1 VVQRGCLFLLA
12 KSERNL
18 GSGVFADGHRPIDR
32 PVEVHT
38 CRRVQRQRQ
47 RRAQREGQ
55 NKTAKI
61 ANAQR
66 TIILPSS
73 TFDDIMIRRFSSR
86 LLWTQRR
93 HGQLS
98 FAYEEDDA
106 DYYYEN
112 SSEND
117 DDDTSSNG
125 TVSASTTFDTLAR
138 HPSPSSSTMTR
149 KPLKMVRFF
158 LSHNQSYDDPR
169 TTSTTGTG
177 AEDEPE
183 PDSGDGRLVVLY
195 NPDEWWY
202 SSQETA
208 DFRRQFNRERKWLMS
223 LDAIVDV
230 VGQGHHHR
238 RRPTTTTTTSFG
250 SLMVNIYGSILK
262 RNGLYGR
269 QKTLDIHKSH
279 CRQLALWLEADHG
292 GTSRA
297 GLEKLLVPLV
307 LHELLFGRKLHRDA
321 VLRGCALASSTDRL
335 REISAD
341 LSVCDQILA
350 HTTAVA
356 LARVVVGSSSTK
368 RSNNTGVLRR
378 LVRPPNRVVR

>member
-1 VVQRGCLFLLA
+1 MAIARSTDPSRCIRAVASSGNA
-12 KSERNL
+12 NGEHKER
-18 GSGVFADGHRPIDR
+18 V
-32 PVEVHT
+32 
-38 CRRVQRQRQ
+38 
-47 RRAQREGQ
+47 
-55 NKTAKI
+55 KTKII

-66 TIILPSS
+66 TIILPLP
-73 TFDDIMIRRFSSR
+73 TFNEIMIRRFSSR

-98 FAYEEDDA
+98 FAYAEDDA

-230 VGQGHHHR
+230 VGQGHHY

>member
-1 VVQRGCLFLLA
+1 
-12 KSERNL
+12 
-18 GSGVFADGHRPIDR
+18 
-32 PVEVHT
+32 
-38 CRRVQRQRQ
+38 
-47 RRAQREGQ
+47 
-55 NKTAKI
+55 
-61 ANAQR
+61 
-66 TIILPSS
+66 
-73 TFDDIMIRRFSSR
+73 MIRRFSSR

-98 FAYEEDDA
+98 FAYAEDDA

-112 SSEND
+112 SSD
-117 DDDTSSNG
+117 DNTSSNDG
-125 TVSASTTFDTLAR
+125 TISASTTFNSGTLAQ
-138 HPSPSSSTMTR
+138 HPSPSSSSTMT
-149 KPLKMVRFF
+149 KPLKLVRFF

-169 TTSTTGTG
+169 TTTNAGTG
-177 AEDEPE
+177 EEVEPE
-183 PDSGDGRLVVLY
+183 PEGDDDGRLVSCY
-195 NPDEWWY
+195 DPDEWWY

-208 DFRRQFNRERKWLMS
+208 VFCRQFNRERKWLMS
-223 LDAIVDV
+223 LDAIVDA
-230 VGQGHHHR
+230 VGGSHHHR
-238 RRPTTTTTTSFG
+238 RLTTTTRTSFG
-250 SLMVNIYGSILK
+250 GLMVDIYGSILK
-262 RNGLYGR
+262 RNGLNGR

-321 VLRGCALASSTDRL
+321 VLRGCAMASSNDRL

-368 RSNNTGVLRR
+368 RSSNTGVLRR
-378 LVRPPNRVVR
+378 LVVRPPNRVVRR